1 MPIEVKN
8 ICFRHIIN
16 FLPITLG
23 AIALSGIVAACNST
37 TPNPTSST
45 PSTSASPMAM
55 NHGGMTH
62 SMDLGTADVDYDLR
76 FIDAMV
82 PHHEGAL
89 VMAQDM
95 AQKTKRPELQKLAK
109 TIVSAQTEEIAQMQQ
124 WRKAWY
130 PKAANTPMSWSPE
143 MKHMMAMPPDQ
154 ISAMK
159 MDVNLGKADT
169 EYDLRFLKAMVPH
182 HEAAVVM
189 AKDLA
194 QKIKRPELQKLGS
207 EHSHIT
213 AGRDCPNAAV
223 GKNLVQQVSRQSG

>member
-1 MPIEVKN
+1 MR
-8 ICFRHIIN
+8 FRHITN
-16 FLPITLG
+16 FLPTTLG

-45 PSTSASPMAM
+45 PSTSTPSISASPMAM

-62 SMDLGTADVDYDLR
+62 SMDLGPADADYDLR

-109 TIVSAQTEEIAQMQQ
+109 TIVSAQTEEIVQMQQ

-130 PKAANTPMSWSPE
+130 PKAASTPMAWSPE
-143 MKHMMAMPPDQ
+143 MKHMMAMPPEQ

-159 MDVNLGKADT
+159 MDMNLGKADA

-182 HEAAVVM
+182 HEAAVLM

-194 QKIKRPELQKLGS
+194 QKTKRPELQKLAQNILTS
-207 EHSHIT
+207 
-213 AGRDCPNAAV
+213 
-223 GKNLVQQVSRQSG
+223 QQAEIAQMQQWQKTWYSK

>member
-1 MPIEVKN
+1 
-8 ICFRHIIN
+8 
-16 FLPITLG
+16 
-23 AIALSGIVAACNST
+23 
-37 TPNPTSST
+37 
-45 PSTSASPMAM
+45 MAM
-55 NHGGMTH
+55 NHGSMTH
-62 SMDLGTADVDYDLR
+62 SMDLGPADVDYDLR